1 MQYMYTD
8 IKGVIMAARCA
19 VCGKGPQTG
28 FSVSHSHIRNK
39 RSFRPNLQAV
49 RTSVDGK
56 NLRVRVCTK
65 CLKAGKIQRVAA

>member
-1 MQYMYTD
+1 
-8 IKGVIMAARCA
+8 MAARCA

-49 RTSVDGK
+49 HTSVDGK
-56 NLRVRVCTK
+56 NVRVRVCTK

>member
-1 MQYMYTD
+1 
-8 IKGVIMAARCA
+8 MAARCA